1 MIFHLQSISWG
12 SIYGTG
18 LFEIW
23 MVKIQT
29 QYQQMEP
36 IGAIWGRNKLQW
48 WCCSVGMVTI
58 WHYRA
63 EWKFK
68 CESTAFADQLC
79 SWHPFRV
86 SHLHLLEKYERELRE
101 KYEPG
106 LFENYERGLRDSK
119 FHFDCLLSGCHRTN
133 PHQQAKRLFSIGIV
147 NLMLITM
154 MASDQTNYQIVRF
167 VRF

>member
-1 MIFHLQSISWG
+1 
-12 SIYGTG
+12 
-18 LFEIW
+18 
-23 MVKIQT
+23 
-29 QYQQMEP
+29 MEP
-36 IGAIWGRNKLQW
+36 IGAIWGQNKLQ
-48 WCCSVGMVTI
+48 CCSVGIVTI

-63 EWKFK
+63 EWKLK

-106 LFENYERGLRDSK
+106 LFEKYERGLRDSK
-119 FHFDCLLSGCHRTN
+119 VHFDCLLSGCHRTN

-147 NLMLITM
+147 NLYLSRWWHQIKQIIRLSDLSEFSTLSISKQLLTGSPWRTYDLIL
-154 MASDQTNYQIVRF
+154 QKLRWKVEQIDG
-167 VRF
+167 

>member
-1 MIFHLQSISWG
+1 
-12 SIYGTG
+12 
-18 LFEIW
+18 
-23 MVKIQT
+23 
-29 QYQQMEP
+29 MEP
-36 IGAIWGRNKLQW
+36 IGAIWGQNNLQW
-48 WCCSVGMVTI
+48 WCCSVGIVTI

-106 LFENYERGLRDSK
+106 LFEKYERGLRDSK
-119 FHFDCLLSGCHRTN
+119 VHFDCLLSGCHRTN
-133 PHQQAKRLFSIGIV
+133 PHQQAKRLFFYRDRELNVDHDDGIRS
-147 NLMLITM
+147 NKL
-154 MASDQTNYQIVRF
+154 SDCQICQILVLCPFLSSFLPAHRGEHMI
-167 VRF
+167 

>member
-1 MIFHLQSISWG
+1 MG
-12 SIYGTG
+12 
-18 LFEIW
+18 
-23 MVKIQT
+23 KIQA
-29 QYQQMEP
+29 QYQLMEP
-36 IGAIWGRNKLQW
+36 IGAIWGQNKLQ
-48 WCCSVGMVTI
+48 CCSVGIVTI

-101 KYEPG
+101 KYE
-106 LFENYERGLRDSK
+106 RGLRDSK

-133 PHQQAKRLFSIGIV
+133 PHQQAKRLFFYRDRELNVDHDDGIRS
-147 NLMLITM
+147 NKL
-154 MASDQTNYQIVRF
+154 SDCQICQILVLCPFLSSFLPAHRGEHMI
-167 VRF
+167 